1 MTRTYVVTGSASGIG
16 AATKRALDAQG
27 ARVIGVDLRDA
38 DVEADLSTD
47 EGRAAAVAAVLE
59 QSGGVVDAVI
69 ACAGISAPAP
79 ITMAVN
85 FFGVTSVL
93 EGLLPALRASSA
105 PRAAVVSSMAS
116 LQPNSPELVDAALAG
131 DEPAALAAAAQLAEQ
146 GPEVG
151 YLVYPSS
158 KRALS
163 RWVRRESISEA
174 WAGAG
179 IPLNAV
185 APGTVITPMTAGLL
199 DNPEGLAMVD
209 AAVPMPLN
217 YHQPAESI
225 ANLLVWLT
233 SEQNTHMAGQTIY
246 CDGGADATLR
256 GDDVW
261 SWNDPKPTA

>member
-16 AATKRALDAQG
+16 AATKGALEAAG
-27 ARVIGVDLRDA
+27 HRVIGIDLRGA
-38 DVEADLSTD
+38 DVEADLSTP
-47 EGRAAAVAAVLE
+47 EGRTEAAARAIELA
-59 QSGGVVDAVI
+59 GGVVDGAI
-69 ACAGISAPAP
+69 ACAGISAPVPAT
-79 ITMAVN
+79 IAVN
-85 FFGVTSVL
+85 YFGVVEVL
-93 EGLLPALRASSA
+93 TQLLPGLAKSDA

-116 LQPNSPELVDAALAG
+116 LQPNSAELVEAALAG
-131 DEPAALAAAAQLAEQ
+131 DEARALAVAGELAAQ

-163 RWVRRESISEA
+163 RWVRRASIGPE

-199 DNPEGLAMVD
+199 ETPEGRAMVD

-217 YHQPAESI
+217 SHQPPESI

-256 GDDVW
+256 GDDIW
-261 SWNDPKPTA
+261 SWNDPA